1 MHYFWRRVHWGWKY
15 FYISVGLYLSYV
27 KLYRRNASSTR
38 LIVHQGTR
46 VLIYYDKLAKPKI
59 GTLFC
64 SAAPKQTRRITKP
77 GNPKSLHQYHGKLFS
92 KEEEGPA
99 KTIRVYNSPFPLE
112 GFWTRPFGAAAGTST
127 PLVRFT
133 RPFRLR
139 SLLRSEVDTRR
150 ATRPLRVW
158 TISQPEN
165 QNLWSRNC
173 ESIS

>member
-1 MHYFWRRVHWGWKY
+1 MHYFWRRVHWGLKY

-92 KEEEGPA
+92 KEEEPAGPA
-99 KTIRVYNSPFPLE
+99 KTIKSLQLTFSLGRFLDTSFRSSRWNFNSFGPVHSDVSVAILAPVGSRHSPGHPAASGLDHFP
-112 GFWTRPFGAAAGTST
+112 AGESK
-127 PLVRFT
+127 
-133 RPFRLR
+133 
-139 SLLRSEVDTRR
+139 SLKSE
-150 ATRPLRVW
+150 L
-158 TISQPEN
+158 
-165 QNLWSRNC
+165 
-173 ESIS
+173 